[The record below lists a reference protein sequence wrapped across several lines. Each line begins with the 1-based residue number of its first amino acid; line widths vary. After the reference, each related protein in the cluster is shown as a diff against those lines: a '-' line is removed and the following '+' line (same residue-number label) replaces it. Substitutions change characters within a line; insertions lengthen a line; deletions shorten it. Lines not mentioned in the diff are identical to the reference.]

1 MYINL
6 ILNLRFLN
14 QTMYFAQSNRC
25 YLFFFLF
32 ALTLFAL
39 FIVLYYIILL
49 LYLFIV
55 LYYIYLYYMSRYPF
69 AAAETYAVDVRSV
82 QRSKLFI

>member
-1 MYINL
+1 MYVNL

-14 QTMYFAQSNRC
+14 QTVYFAQSNRC

-32 ALTLFAL
+32 ALTTLAL

-55 LYYIYLYYMSRYPF
+55 LYYMSRYPF